1 MLQNLAHRQE
11 HTFLAGH
18 RHAKKSQQQV
28 RFQAGRLKPLV
39 ARVHLRDFLLVEPV
53 AEPLLP
59 QHQSLS
65 VHPRIVHGMRVG
77 VVNVHHREGQ
87 PAPASRGVIQ
97 KLRLVGRATET
108 RDVRTVLLVMS
119 VCPPLVHRRQGHHR
133 LELVDVAQAQL
144 VNLLQA
150 NQRKFRQRQVIVL
163 RQPSAVGA
171 HAEIPLQFRRQQ
183 PCQPGRLVA
192 ALPPHQH
199 QNLVVRHLLHHQ
211 RHHHSHQ
218 PLAETIIKQFRVTLH
233 VHRGRQPP
241 DVVGH
246 PVPRRQRAEIL
257 RKRVELRHKLRL
269 QHRTHIAQAYRVP
282 LLGHSAPQ
290 RVHQAVGQLHKL
302 PGLGMP
308 HLLLPGNH
316 VLPELRLRGEKL
328 LNLLGRGQLGTSFP
342 LLLPLRTKQF
352 RLPPSVRLRIGIT
365 RAENGRHVAVVF
377 RKASVRPA
385 DGLLQRQPELVH
397 QIPHAHDVLVVMMR
411 GIHHALLLQ
420 LPADTGHHTL
430 HPSPARLIRLL
441 HARKVEAERFRPV
454 VVMHPRVMRQSAQSR
469 GILAGR
475 VESTLRQLLVI
486 LVHPVEHLG
495 VQCQT
500 VIIGHLPVQAVTAH
514 HPHPLP
520 ADGGISQHSMRVG
533 THFFEHLLR
542 LSFGQMVK
550 VHHRETRPATDVG
563 LPFPV
568 LKTHRHGKAGAGRLF
583 PVGGRLLPLRAIV
596 TVLFGV
602 VGQHL
607 VLPNQTDHFIKTHRH
622 GHRVGI
628 TLKNT

>member
-1 MLQNLAHRQE
+1 
-11 HTFLAGH
+11 
-18 RHAKKSQQQV
+18 
-28 RFQAGRLKPLV
+28 
-39 ARVHLRDFLLVEPV
+39 
-53 AEPLLP
+53 
-59 QHQSLS
+59 
-65 VHPRIVHGMRVG
+65 
-77 VVNVHHREGQ
+77 
-87 PAPASRGVIQ
+87 
-97 KLRLVGRATET
+97 
-108 RDVRTVLLVMS
+108 
-119 VCPPLVHRRQGHHR
+119 
-133 LELVDVAQAQL
+133 
-144 VNLLQA
+144 
-150 NQRKFRQRQVIVL
+150 
-163 RQPSAVGA
+163 
-171 HAEIPLQFRRQQ
+171 
-183 PCQPGRLVA
+183 
-192 ALPPHQH
+192 
-199 QNLVVRHLLHHQ
+199 
-211 RHHHSHQ
+211 
-218 PLAETIIKQFRVTLH
+218 
-233 VHRGRQPP
+233 
-241 DVVGH
+241 
-246 PVPRRQRAEIL
+246 
-257 RKRVELRHKLRL
+257 
-269 QHRTHIAQAYRVP
+269 
-282 LLGHSAPQ
+282 
-290 RVHQAVGQLHKL
+290 
-302 PGLGMP
+302 MP

-328 LNLLGRGQLGTSFP
+328 LNLLGRGQLGTSLP

-352 RLPPSVRLRIGIT
+352 RLPPSVRLRIGIA
-365 RAENGRHVAVVF
+365 RAENGGHVAVVF
-377 RKASVRPA
+377 RKTSVRPA

-411 GIHHALLLQ
+411 GIHHTLLVQ

-454 VVMHPRVMRQSAQSR
+454 VVMHLRVMRQSAQSR

-495 VQCQT
+495 VQRQT
-500 VIIGHLPVQAVTAH
+500 VIVGHLPVQAVTAH

-533 THFFEHLLR
+533 THLFEHLLR

-550 VHHRETRPATDVG
+550 VHHRKTRPATDVG

-568 LKTHRHGKAGAGRLF
+568 LKTHRHGKAGTGRLF
-583 PVGGRLLPLRAIV
+583 PVGSRLLPLRAVV
-596 TVLFGV
+596 TVFFGV